1 MSLLDERRRRILTT
15 HVGSLPRPQSL
26 SAKLFARMSGKDY
39 DAKSLDDEL
48 HGAVADIVKT
58 QTELGGMVSL
68 VSEQL
73 SSPRLIKTFRLED

>member
-1 MSLLDERRRRILTT
+1 MRDVLTIVGYIASMIYLDWALSLIVLGIYPLAVLPILMISK
-15 HVGSLPRPQSL
+15 HLRKV
-26 SAKLFARMSGKDY
+26 
-39 DAKSLDDEL
+39 
-48 HGAVADIVKT
+48 VKQT